1 MTDSSSPAE
10 ASLSDVLAALN
21 GLASTVAA
29 LQETVTA
36 GFAASVERDEALA
49 DRLVSRTD
57 LIRADIAGVKADL
70 AIEEAFSKDTVTALK
85 RHVADPGAHG
95 QRAA

>member
-1 MTDSSSPAE
+1 MTDSSTPAE
-10 ASLSDVLAALN
+10 PTLADV
-21 GLASTVAA
+21 VAMLTA
-29 LQETVTA
+29 LQSSVTTLQGTVTD

-85 RHVADPGAHG
+85 RHVADPQAHG

>member
-10 ASLSDVLAALN
+10 PTLADL
-21 GLASTVAA
+21 VAMLTA
-29 LQETVTA
+29 LQSSVATLQGAVTD

-70 AIEEAFSKDTVTALK
+70 AIEEAFSKDTVVALK
-85 RHVADPGAHG
+85 RHIGDPDAHG